1 MPYVIIGLFENN
13 ERFREDVTA
22 DRFESIVDAK
32 KATGCAVEGE
42 RIRKPE

>member
-22 DRFESIVDAK
+22 DRFESIVDVSRGFRGSALRTP
-32 KATGCAVEGE
+32 KAFAS
-42 RIRKPE
+42 